1 VAVIVASQKTTGS
14 NMDVVLAA
22 LYLLGGATQLVHVED
37 IALKAYDLAPTRF
50 SWTRHPEYPD
60 LSVAREGLYDA
71 YRANRRGSR
80 LVRRTK
86 KGTEWALT
94 AEGVAFVR
102 TDARAWI
109 ETKPEPARAVDYA
122 RQEVQRVVREVI
134 DHPAYGSFLKARR
147 ISTVPRHQIADL
159 LRVSLDSEPDK
170 VRERVERLRAAARDA
185 GRADLEAFVTAAGE
199 RLLTQEVAR

>member
-1 VAVIVASQKTTGS
+1 MVAAEKTSRS
-14 NMDVVLAA
+14 NMEVVLAA
-22 LYLLGGATQLVHVED
+22 LYLLRGATQLVHVEE
-37 IALKAYDLAPTRF
+37 IALKAYELAPTRF

-102 TDARAWI
+102 GEARAWI
-109 ETKPEPARAVDYA
+109 EARPEPARDGQYA

-134 DHPAYGSFLKARR
+134 DHPAYASFLKARR

-159 LRVSLDSEPDK
+159 FRVALDSDADK
-170 VRERVERLRAAARDA
+170 VRERVERLRAASRDA
-185 GRADLEAFVTAAGE
+185 GRSDLEQFITTAGE
-199 RLLTQEVAR
+199 RLLAQEVGR